1 MTTIFW
7 TFAALLAG
15 LYCLS
20 RAVVDFRQRK
30 FVWGFL
36 GIVSA
41 AIILLTP
48 IQSHAVKFDV
58 PMGFANQIG
67 LASSPE

>member
-1 MTTIFW
+1 MS
-7 TFAALLAG
+7 AALLAG

-20 RAVVDFRQRK
+20 RAVVDLRQRK
-30 FVWGFL
+30 FVWGIF

-41 AIILLTP
+41 AIILLMP

-58 PMGFANQIG
+58 LMGP
-67 LASSPE
+67 AS